1 MDFRTF
7 RRRHPGFVAAILIIV
22 LALLALDG
30 WLIYKRVR
38 YNEEIARLRAGM
50 TDAERRR
57 SDLIIASEER
67 RLQMMVE
74 LIRRQAL
81 GDKEI
86 HLSVSIDSATMYLE
100 REGVSLREMPIEIG
114 PEKTVGVAPDTV
126 RMVIPRGTRS
136 VQRVLSQ
143 EDSWEVPRWV
153 YADRA
158 LPIPE
163 ERTMPGALGPV
174 AILLEGGTVI
184 YSMPSA
190 GPLNDSTY
198 VMPGAVRARA
208 EDLRAIAPNLK
219 RGTLTY
225 FF

>member
-7 RRRHPGFVAAILIIV
+7 RRTHPGFLAAIAIV
-22 LALLALDG
+22 ITALLAMDG
-30 WLIYKRVR
+30 WIIYKRIKYSR
-38 YNEEIARLRAGM
+38 EIDRLRAGM

-57 SDLIIASEER
+57 SDLIVESEGR
-67 RLQMMVE
+67 RLEIMVA

-114 PEKTVGVAPDTV
+114 PEKTVGIGADTV
-126 RMVIPRGTRS
+126 RMTIPRGTRT
-136 VQRVLSQ
+136 VQRVLSG
-143 EDSWEVPRWV
+143 DDGWEVPAWV
-153 YADRA
+153 YADRG
-158 LPIPE
+158 LSIPE
-163 ERTMPGALGPV
+163 DRAVKGALGPV

-184 YSMPSA
+184 YSLPSA

-198 VMPGAVRARA
+198 VMPGAVRART
-208 EDLRAIAPNLK
+208 EDLRAIAPNVQ
-219 RGTLTY
+219 RGATVY